1 MRECTVR
8 TGRLPIRVWQSA
20 VRVGQSS
27 NPRNAIEC
35 SAVGINVPC
44 GEDRRSARGG
54 MSVARGGITCAI
66 GRVSVEPC
74 ASASHAVT
82 STIRLGEAPARA
94 SRVIVAR
101 AAVSVPPG
109 AVVCAAMAIQRCHQG
124 NENIAPFSR
133 RGARGVERP
142 GATGRR
148 RVASNTFDRAGN
160 GNRATSAVSVPDG
173 AVAVSSGAVDVEQPW
188 SHRNDRWIRRRENRV
203 RAPSASERRA
213 LKRNRSLR
221 FVGSARVGD
230 RTSGMT

>member
-82 STIRLGEAPARA
+82 STVRLGESPARA

-133 RGARGVERP
+133 RGARGSRAPWCNRSPSGRVEHIRPRREWQPCDECSERSGRCGRRFERCSRRRAAVESSERP
-142 GATGRR
+142 
-148 RVASNTFDRAGN
+148 VD
-160 GNRATSAVSVPDG
+160 TSSRK
-173 AVAVSSGAVDVEQPW
+173 SS
-188 SHRNDRWIRRRENRV
+188 S
-203 RAPSASERRA
+203 SA
-213 LKRNRSLR
+213 
-221 FVGSARVGD
+221 FGV
-230 RTSGMT
+230 